1 MHKYEGGRPGRS
13 HHVVMSETDSLRYF
27 LLPDPELAGEVNE
40 LEGVPSDELYCVL
53 YSR

>member
-1 MHKYEGGRPGRS
+1 MEEGLGGLM
-13 HHVVMSETDSLRYF
+13 HHVVMSETDSLGYF

-40 LEGVPSDELYCVL
+40 LEGVSRGELHCVL